1 MTFHLRSEGD
11 EGGVTQN
18 CDRGYL
24 PGRRNHKHDDPEMK
38 PGLVC
43 LRDSKGAS
51 GQSELRRVNR
61 DDIKRGRDKIT
72 PGPVGHGEDFENSVQ
87 KRGMI

>member
-1 MTFHLRSEGD
+1 M
-11 EGGVTQN
+11 
-18 CDRGYL
+18 
-24 PGRRNHKHDDPEMK
+24 
-38 PGLVC
+38 VC
-43 LRDSKGAS
+43 LRDSKEAS

-72 PGPVGHGEDFENSVQ
+72 PGPMGHGEDFENSVQ

>member
-1 MTFHLRSEGD
+1 MSASIGNSKSKAIK
-11 EGGVTQN
+11 QA
-18 CDRGYL
+18 C
-24 PGRRNHKHDDPEMK
+24 
-38 PGLVC
+38 LVC